1 MRRTTFLAGVTF
13 AALSL
18 ATFGAGRAQAVD
30 LRYVC
35 YQDGNECEVMRD
47 LLTRFTQQNPNIHV
61 NVDIVPYRAILES
74 LPVQLATN
82 QGPDLARV
90 TDYGGLGRYFL
101 DIAPYVDRAYWEAS
115 FADTLPWFRVDPA
128 DHGIYGMMTQLTVT
142 GAFVNKTLFEQ
153 AHVPLPGAT
162 ATWDE
167 WAAAARR
174 VAQATQTPFPM
185 ALDRSGHRFAAPAI
199 SYGARFF
206 DASGAPHVVD
216 DGFRTFAQKFVT
228 WNQDGTMARE
238 VWGGQG
244 GTTYRDAAQEFIN
257 GRLVF
262 YYSGSWQVSR
272 FEQAI
277 GDNFDWVVTGSPCGQ
292 AGCSAM
298 PGGAGIVGFRSTRE
312 PEAVAR
318 VINFFAQ
325 APVYRELMAR
335 TRNISAHRGLLGQT
349 IDYPGAS
356 PAATAALQA
365 FGRSV
370 PQMSPVAYQWQAYTF
385 NRAIGNATVTR
396 LTQAIVGE
404 QTIDAALGRIDR
416 DVAEAVAAGQR

>member
-1 MRRTTFLAGVTF
+1 LAGAVTL
-13 AALSL
+13 AALSII
-18 ATFGAGRAQAVD
+18 TVGADRAQAVD

-47 LLTRFTQQNPNIHV
+47 LLTRFTQQNANIRV

-74 LPVQLATN
+74 LPVQLATG

-101 DIAPYVDRAYWEAS
+101 DLSPYVDRAYWEAS
-115 FADTLPWFRVDPA
+115 FSDTLPWFRIDPQ
-128 DHGIYGMMTQLTVT
+128 DRGIYGMMTQLTVT

-153 AHVPLPGAT
+153 AGVPLPAAT

-167 WAAAARR
+167 WAEAARR
-174 VAQATQTPFPM
+174 VARATQTPFPM
-185 ALDRSGHRFAAPAI
+185 ALDRSGHRLAAPAI

-206 DASGAPHVVD
+206 DERGNPRIVD
-216 DGFRTFAQKFVT
+216 AGFRTLAEKFVT
-228 WNQDGTMARE
+228 WNRDGTMARE

-244 GTTYRDAAQEFIN
+244 GASYRDAAQEFIN

-277 GDNFDWVVTGSPCGQ
+277 GDNFDWVVVGSPCGP

-298 PGGAGIVGFRSTRE
+298 PGGAGLVGFRSTRE

-318 VINFFAQ
+318 VIAYFAQ
-325 APVYRELMAR
+325 VPVYRELMAR
-335 TRNISAHRGLLGQT
+335 TRNISAHRGLIGQS

-356 PAATAALQA
+356 AAASTALQA

-370 PQMSPVAYQWQAYTF
+370 PQISPVGYQWQAYVF
-385 NRAIGNATVTR
+385 NRAVSNATVTR

-404 QTIDAALGRIDR
+404 QTFDAALDRIDR
-416 DVAEAVAAGQR
+416 DVAEAVAAGAR